1 MAYRLEPAAAL
12 AQEEVSVA
20 SVFRERRLP
29 LAWASPVA
37 PLVPAAHT
45 VVVVTL
51 AASLQ
56 AACRLALAAYM
67 LEWLVMMQAE
77 LQLV

>member
-12 AQEEVSVA
+12 AQEEVSLA
-20 SVFRERRLP
+20 SVFREHRLP

-45 VVVVTL
+45 VVML

-56 AACRLALAAYM
+56 AACRSVLSAYM
-67 LEWLVMMQAE
+67 LEWLVMMLAE
-77 LQLV
+77 LQLA

>member
-12 AQEEVSVA
+12 AQEEVSPA

-45 VVVVTL
+45 VVVL
-51 AASLQ
+51 AASLP
-56 AACRLALAAYM
+56 AACRSVLTAYR

-77 LQLV
+77 LQLA

>member
-12 AQEEVSVA
+12 AQEEVSVT

-77 LQLV
+77 LQLA